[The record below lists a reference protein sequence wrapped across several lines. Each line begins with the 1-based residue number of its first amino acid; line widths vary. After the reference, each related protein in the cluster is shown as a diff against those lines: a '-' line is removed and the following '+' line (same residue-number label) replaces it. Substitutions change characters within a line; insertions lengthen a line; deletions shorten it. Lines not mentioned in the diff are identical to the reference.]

1 MLDLQAIG
9 SNIHDLRVKYG
20 YSQDKLA
27 DLLGVSHQAVS
38 RWELGLTAPTVDN
51 LAELCDLFEVEFE
64 QLLCLNKNVEFDEQD
79 IFRGHSRM
87 FVLKQII
94 NGNCKFDVAE
104 NFSVFFPQER
114 LILLRAI
121 KDGKI
126 SVNTDVLRRKLTY
139 EEQRILEGRQ

>member
-51 LAELCDLFEVEFE
+51 LAELCDLFEVGFE

-104 NFSVFFPQER
+104 NFNVFFPQER